1 MKMKMKMK
9 LPFVS
14 IVMVMMS
21 VSGVTT
27 FTPRPRT
34 TTTTWTTARPVVNL
48 DGKMFTLSSNGGGI
62 TFYPPSYTPNS
73 PRTKTTT
80 TRRTITTI
88 TPKTTTTIPKTTTT
102 TRRTTTTTPKTTTT
116 TPRTTTTTPRTTT
129 TTPKTT
135 TTTPRT
141 TTTTPR
147 TTTTTPKTTTTTPKT
162 TTTTPRT
169 TPFSTTGLS
178 VCLRYLTDYYTTRNP
193 PLLKLFPSSSD
204 PVTLGT
210 SSGVL
215 YSLSSWLYYKP
226 QTFQPSIQFW
236 PGGFSPDIWTRVCV
250 TVDSAKNVGQVFSG
264 SNMSIR
270 KILPYQLPQGN
281 DPVIYVPGFDGQLT
295 DVQMWDYPLSYREII
310 QYMRP
315 STYRPSRGSVLTWSD
330 ISYSLGGNALL
341 EDTYQMLEQQ
351 PISKR
356 GRGRGLRGEKKSR
369 RVFKV
374 EESKKR
380 EGGEFQ

>member
-1 MKMKMKMK
+1 
-9 LPFVS
+9 
-14 IVMVMMS
+14 
-21 VSGVTT
+21 
-27 FTPRPRT
+27 
-34 TTTTWTTARPVVNL
+34 
-48 DGKMFTLSSNGGGI
+48 MFTLSSNGGGI
-62 TFYPPSYTPNS
+62 TFYPSSYTPNS

-116 TPRTTTTTPRTTT
+116 TRRTTT
-129 TTPKTT
+129 TTPKTH
-135 TTTPRT
+135 
-141 TTTTPR
+141 
-147 TTTTTPKTTTTTPKT
+147 TPKTTTPKT

-178 VCLRYLTDYYTTRNP
+178 VCLRYLTDYSTTGNP
-193 PLLKLFPSSSD
+193 PLLKLFPSGSD
-204 PVTLGT
+204 
-210 SSGVL
+210 SVL
-215 YSLSSWLYYKP
+215 
-226 QTFQPSIQFW
+226 
-236 PGGFSPDIWTRVCV
+236 SPDIWTRVCV
-250 TVDSAKNVGQVFSG
+250 TVDGVKKVGQVFSG

-315 STYRPSRGSVLTWSD
+315 STYRTSRGSVLTWSD

-341 EDTYQMLEQQ
+341 EDTYQTLEQQ

-369 RVFKV
+369 MVFKV

>member
-88 TPKTTTTIPKTTTT
+88 TPKTTTTTRRTTTTTPKTTTTTRRTTTTTPKTTTT

-116 TPRTTTTTPRTTT
+116 TP
-129 TTPKTT
+129 K
-135 TTTPRT
+135 
-141 TTTTPR
+141 

-178 VCLRYLTDYYTTRNP
+178 VCLRYLTDYSTTGNP
-193 PLLKLFPSSSD
+193 PLLKLFPSGSN
-204 PVTLGT
+204 PVTLGLA
-210 SSGVL
+210 SYNSL
-215 YSLSSWLYYKP
+215 YSLNWGYYNT
-226 QTFQPSIQFW
+226 QTFRTNVQFW
-236 PGGFSPDIWTRVCV
+236 PGGFPQDIWTRVCV
-250 TVDSAKNVGQVFSG
+250 TVDGVKNVGQVFSG

-270 KILPYQLPQGN
+270 KILLYQLPQGN

-369 RVFKV
+369 MVFKV

-380 EGGEFQ
+380 EGEFQ

>member
-1 MKMKMKMK
+1 MKMKMK
-9 LPFVS
+9 LLFVS
-14 IVMVMMS
+14 IVIVVMS
-21 VSGVTT
+21 VPGVTT
-27 FTPRPRT
+27 FIQIPT
-34 TTTTWTTARPVVNL
+34 TTSTTWTTARSVVNL
-48 DGKMFTLSSNGGGI
+48 DGKMFTLSSKGGGI
-62 TFYPPSYTPNS
+62 TFYPSSYTPNS

-80 TRRTITTI
+80 T
-88 TPKTTTTIPKTTTT
+88 
-102 TRRTTTTTPKTTTT
+102 T
-116 TPRTTTTTPRTTT
+116 TPRTTTQW
-129 TTPKTT
+129 
-135 TTTPRT
+135 
-141 TTTTPR
+141 
-147 TTTTTPKTTTTTPKT
+147 
-162 TTTTPRT
+162 TTTPRT
-169 TPFSTTGLS
+169 TPLSTTGLS
-178 VCLRYLTDYYTTRNP
+178 VCLRYLTDYMETRNP
-193 PLLKLFPSSSD
+193 PLLKLFLSGSD
-204 PVTLGT
+204 FVTLGT
-210 SSGVL
+210 SYNSL
-215 YSLSSWLYYKP
+215 YTLSWGYYYT
-226 QTFQPSIQFW
+226 QTFRPNIQFW

-264 SNMSIR
+264 HNMSIR

-341 EDTYQMLEQQ
+341 EDTYQMKEQQ

>member
-1 MKMKMKMK
+1 MKMKMK
-9 LPFVS
+9 LLFVPF
-14 IVMVMMS
+14 VMVMMS
-21 VSGVTT
+21 VPGVTT
-27 FTPRPRT
+27 FIRT
-34 TTTTWTTARPVVNL
+34 TSTTWTTGAPHSAVNL
-48 DGKMFTLSSNGGGI
+48 NGKMFTLSSKGGGI
-62 TFYPPSYTPNS
+62 TFYPSSYTPN
-73 PRTKTTT
+73 
-80 TRRTITTI
+80 TRRTITTHNA
-88 TPKTTTTIPKTTTT
+88 TTTIHK
-102 TRRTTTTTPKTTTT
+102 
-116 TPRTTTTTPRTTT
+116 
-129 TTPKTT
+129 
-135 TTTPRT
+135 
-141 TTTTPR
+141 

-162 TTTTPRT
+162 TTPKTTTTPRT

>member
-1 MKMKMKMK
+1 MKMKMK
-9 LPFVS
+9 LLFVS
-14 IVMVMMS
+14 IVIVVMS
-21 VSGVTT
+21 VPGVTT
-27 FTPRPRT
+27 FIQIPT
-34 TTTTWTTARPVVNL
+34 TTSTTWTTARPVVNL
-48 DGKMFTLSSNGGGI
+48 DGKMFTLSSKGGGI
-62 TFYPPSYTPNS
+62 TFYPSSYTPN
-73 PRTKTTT
+73 
-80 TRRTITTI
+80 TRRTITTHNA
-88 TPKTTTTIPKTTTT
+88 TTTTHK
-102 TRRTTTTTPKTTTT
+102 TTTTTPKTTTT
-116 TPRTTTTTPRTTT
+116 TP
-129 TTPKTT
+129 K
-135 TTTPRT
+135 
-141 TTTTPR
+141 
-147 TTTTTPKTTTTTPKT
+147 TTTPKT

-178 VCLRYLTDYYTTRNP
+178 VCLRYLTDYMETRNP
-193 PLLKLFPSSSD
+193 PLLKLFPSGSD
-204 PVTLGT
+204 FVTLGT
-210 SSGVL
+210 SYNSL
-215 YSLSSWLYYKP
+215 YSLNWGYYNT
-226 QTFQPSIQFW
+226 QTFRPNIQFW
-236 PGGFSPDIWTRVCV
+236 PGGFSQDIWTRVCV
-250 TVDSAKNVGQVFSG
+250 TVDNAKNVGQVFSG

-270 KILPYQLPQGN
+270 KILLYQLPQGN

-341 EDTYQMLEQQ
+341 EDTYQMQEQQ

>member
-1 MKMKMKMK
+1 MKMKMK
-9 LPFVS
+9 LLFVS
-14 IVMVMMS
+14 IVIVVMS
-21 VSGVTT
+21 VPGVTT
-27 FTPRPRT
+27 FIQIPT
-34 TTTTWTTARPVVNL
+34 TTSTTWTTARPVVNL
-48 DGKMFTLSSNGGGI
+48 DGKMFTLSSKGGGI
-62 TFYPPSYTPNS
+62 TFYPASYTPPT
-73 PRTKTTT
+73 PRTKT
-80 TRRTITTI
+80 
-88 TPKTTTTIPKTTTT
+88 
-102 TRRTTTTTPKTTTT
+102 
-116 TPRTTTTTPRTTT
+116 
-129 TTPKTT
+129 
-135 TTTPRT
+135 
-141 TTTTPR
+141 
-147 TTTTTPKTTTTTPKT
+147 T

-169 TPFSTTGLS
+169 TPLSTTGLS
-178 VCLRYLTDYYTTRNP
+178 VCLRYLTDYMETRNP
-193 PLLKLFPSSSD
+193 PLLKLFPSGSD
-204 PVTLGT
+204 FVTLGT
-210 SSGVL
+210 SYNSL
-215 YSLSSWLYYKP
+215 YTLSWGYYYT
-226 QTFQPSIQFW
+226 QTFRPNIQFW

-250 TVDSAKNVGQVFSG
+250 TVDNAKNVGQVFSG
-264 SNMSIR
+264 HNMSIR